1 MIWLRSA
8 LFMLCLGVIT
18 PVFAFLMLLML
29 PFGHAAA
36 YAGAAM
42 WTRVTLFLTRYL
54 CGIRYRILG
63 AENIPTRPTIVV
75 SKHQSAWETILFP
88 SLFPRQVHVVKRELL
103 HVPFFG
109 WGLAML
115 DPIAIDRGSGSEA
128 LRQVLEQGRDRL
140 RNGLW
145 VIIFPEGTRVAPGSR
160 RRYGVGGASLSVDT
174 AVPILPVAHNA
185 GDFWRRKAFLKYPGT
200 VTVSLGPLIKPEGLE
215 AAELNAR
222 VESWI
227 ESEMLR
233 IGAAN
238 KKPSQGSIENEPV
251 TP

>member
-8 LFMLCLGVIT
+8 LFMVCLGVIT

-36 YAGAAM
+36 YAGAAL
-42 WTRVTLFLTRYL
+42 WTRVTLFLARYL

-63 AENIPTRPTIVV
+63 TEHIPTRPTIVV

-160 RRYGVGGASLSVDT
+160 RRYGVGAASLAVDT

-200 VTVSLGPLIKPEGLE
+200 VTVSLGPLIRPEGLE
-215 AAELNAR
+215 PAELNAR

-227 ESEMLR
+227 ENEMLR

-238 KKPSQGSIENEPV
+238 KKPSKGSIENEPV

>member
-8 LFMLCLGVIT
+8 LFMLSLGVIT
-18 PVFAFLMLLML
+18 PVFAFGMLLLL

-36 YAGAAM
+36 YAGAAT
-42 WTRVTLFLTRYL
+42 WTRVTLFLARYL
-54 CGIRYRILG
+54 CGIKYRILG
-63 AENIPTRPTIVV
+63 RENIPTQPTIVV

-140 RNGLW
+140 RKGLW
-145 VIIFPEGTRVAPGSR
+145 VIIFPEGTRVAPGDR
-160 RRYGVGGASLSVDT
+160 RRYGVGGASLAVGT
-174 AVPILPVAHNA
+174 AVPILPIAHNA

-200 VTVSLGPLIKPEGLE
+200 VTVSLGPLIKPDGLE
-215 AAELNAR
+215 AGELNAR

-227 ESEMLR
+227 ENEMLR

-238 KKPSQGSIENEPV
+238 KKTSQGSIENEPV